1 MCVYVAFHKNFP
13 LLTNDSKYQPLHV
26 GKALSELEACYV
38 GDNSGDH
45 ISEKNPYFSE
55 LTGLYWIWKNT
66 DSEWVGLCHYR
77 RFFFCKKPTFPM
89 KRRKFFESIT
99 GNGNFRSGIYYTSG
113 IKSSWLIATGPEIE
127 QILDKYDAI
136 VPVQRKLKYPVW
148 KQYQR
153 RHHIQDMEMVK
164 EILSTLY
171 PSYTSAFDRVM
182 KKKELFSYNM
192 FVMKREFYNQYMS
205 WLFSVL
211 FELERKSDLTDYNAY
226 QKRMFG
232 FVSERLFDVWLTHN
246 NLNYKTL
253 PVLYFKSM

>member
-1 MCVYVAFHKNFP
+1 MCVYVTFHKEFP
-13 LLTNDSKYQPLHV
+13 LLAHDPVYQPIHV
-26 GKALSELEACYV
+26 GKAISQNELGFN
-38 GDNSGDH
+38 GDNTGDH
-45 ISEKNPYFSE
+45 ISERNPYYSE

-66 DSEWVGLCHYR
+66 DSDWIGLCHYR
-77 RFFFCKKPTFPM
+77 RFFFCKEPLFQM
-89 KRRKFFESIT
+89 KLRKVFEFLT
-99 GNGNFRSGIYYTSG
+99 GNGMIRNGIYYTSD
-113 IKSSWLIATGPEIE
+113 IKTSRLIATGTEIKN
-127 QILDKYDAI
+127 ILAEYDAI

-153 RHHIQDMEMVK
+153 RHHIRDMERVK

-182 KKKELFSYNM
+182 EKKELFSCNM

-211 FELERKSDLTDYNAY
+211 FELEKLSDITQYDAY

-232 FVSERLFDVWLTHN
+232 FISERLFDVWLTHN

-253 PVLYFKSM
+253 PFLYFKMV